1 MEWVDDGTHIFKY
14 FSGKNGTQRKKQNT
28 LNIYVMVH
36 DESENGGVTYN
47 AHQVYGYAPSVM
59 LHIL

>member
-1 MEWVDDGTHIFKY
+1 
-14 FSGKNGTQRKKQNT
+14 
-28 LNIYVMVH
+28 MVH